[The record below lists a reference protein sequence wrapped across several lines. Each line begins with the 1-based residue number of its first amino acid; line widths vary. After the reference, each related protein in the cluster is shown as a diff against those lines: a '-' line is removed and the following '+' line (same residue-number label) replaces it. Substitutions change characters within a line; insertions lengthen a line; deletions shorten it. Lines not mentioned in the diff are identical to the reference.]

1 MNKRLFLLLALLSIA
16 PQWAMAQLGGT
27 RAFEYLNLPS
37 NARLS
42 ALGGVNLTSGWGD
55 VAQAIY
61 NPAFLDKE
69 MHNRLV
75 VSRLGYFSDIAN
87 TSVSYVRTFEKY
99 GTWSL
104 NVGYLNYGEVESYD
118 EDGFLNG
125 DFKVHEYVVSIGN
138 SQQFGP
144 FSVGGNLKV
153 AASDLASYQASA
165 LLLDL
170 GGTFKH
176 PERDFTVG
184 FLVRNLG
191 FLMSDYLD
199 GNNSQLPLD
208 VQLGL
213 SYKPEFMPFRFSLAA
228 RNLNRADVVYYDAS
242 SNTILGDEDNE
253 PGFSEE
259 LFRRLVFGAELLLSP
274 NFQARFGYNHL
285 IRQELKNQNGVNG
298 GAGFSFGF
306 MFRTKRFEF
315 AFSRALY
322 HAAGGSNTLQINM
335 DLNGLIKKKTND

>member
-1 MNKRLFLLLALLSIA
+1 MKQRTLLLIISLTMCQSLA
-16 PQWAMAQLGGT
+16 WAQLGGS
-27 RAFEYLNLPS
+27 RAFEFLNLPS
-37 NARLS
+37 NARLA
-42 ALGGVNLTSGWGD
+42 ALGGVNLTSGWD
-55 VAQAIY
+55 DAAQGIY
-61 NPAFLDKE
+61 NPAMLNSA

-75 VSRLGYFSDIAN
+75 VSRLGYFADIAN
-87 TSVSYVRTFEKY
+87 TSVSYFRNFEKY
-99 GTWSL
+99 GIWSL
-104 NVGYLNYGEVESYD
+104 NVGYLNYGDIESYD
-118 EDGFLNG
+118 ENGFLNG
-125 DFKVHEYVVSIGN
+125 NYKAHEYVVSVGN

-144 FSVGGNLKV
+144 FSVGANLKI
-153 AASDLASYQASA
+153 AASDLASYQASS

-176 PERDFTVG
+176 PQQDLTVG

-191 FLMSDYLD
+191 VLLSDYTD
-199 GNNSQLPLD
+199 DNNSQLPLD

-213 SYKPEFMPFRFSLAA
+213 TYKPEFMPFRFSMAA

-242 SNTILGDEDNE
+242 NNSILGDDSE

-259 LFRRLVFGAELLLSP
+259 IFRRLVFGLELLLSP

-285 IRQELKNQNGVNG
+285 IRQELKNQNGTNG

-306 MFRTKRFEF
+306 MFRAKRFEF

-322 HAAGGSNTLQINM
+322 HAAGGSNTIQLNM